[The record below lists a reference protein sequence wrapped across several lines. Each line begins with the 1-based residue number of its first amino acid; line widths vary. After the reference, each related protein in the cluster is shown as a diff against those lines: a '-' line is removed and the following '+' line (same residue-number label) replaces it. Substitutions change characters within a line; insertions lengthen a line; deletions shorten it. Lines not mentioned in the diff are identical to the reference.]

1 MAFALLG
8 SGSSGNAAVIA
19 AGHTRVLLDCGFSA
33 RETERRLARAGFAD
47 APLSA
52 ILITHE
58 HSDHVGG
65 VMACARRFRVPVYM
79 TPGTYAALGREARGL
94 SDVRHINP
102 HEPFAIDDLCV
113 EPFPVPH
120 DAREPCQ
127 FVFGDG
133 ASRLGFLTDVGVTT
147 PHIERM
153 LGGCDALVLECN
165 HDRDMLR
172 DGPYPPALKARI
184 AGDHGH
190 LENVAAAQ
198 LLARVDRS
206 RLRHVVAAHLSQ
218 TNNTPA
224 KARAALAKVLNC
236 GPDDVSVADQDLGF
250 GLFSLAPGVA

>member
-8 SGSSGNAAVIA
+8 SGSAGNAAVIA
-19 AGHTRVLLDCGFSA
+19 AGRTRVLLDCGFSA
-33 RETERRLARAGFAD
+33 RETERRLARAGLAD
-47 APLSA
+47 VPLSA

-65 VMACARRFRVPVYM
+65 AVACARRFRVPVWM
-79 TPGTYAALGREARGL
+79 TSGTHAALGRQAQGL
-94 SDVRHINP
+94 PDVRHFNP
-102 HEPFAIDDLCV
+102 HEEFAIGDLRI

-120 DAREPCQ
+120 DAREPSQ
-127 FVFGDG
+127 FVFSDG

-190 LENVAAAQ
+190 LDNAAAAQ
-198 LLARVDRS
+198 LLSRLDRS
-206 RLRHVVAAHLSQ
+206 RLRQVVAAHLSE

-224 KARAALAKVLNC
+224 KARAALAAVLNC
-236 GPDDVSVADQDLGF
+236 SPDYVSVADQNMGF
-250 GLFSLAPGVA
+250 GLFSLAAGEA

>member
-1 MAFALLG
+1 M
-8 SGSSGNAAVIA
+8 IA
-19 AGHTRVLLDCGFSA
+19 AGETRILLDCGFSA
-33 RETERRLARAGFAD
+33 RETERRLARAGLAD

-65 VMACARRFRVPVYM
+65 VMACARRFRVPVWM
-79 TPGTYAALGREARGL
+79 TPGTHAALGREATGL
-94 SDVRHINP
+94 SDVRHFNP
-102 HEPFAIDDLCV
+102 HEPFEIGDLRI

-127 FVFGDG
+127 FVLGDG
-133 ASRLGFLTDVGVTT
+133 ASRLGFLTDVGITT

-165 HDRDMLR
+165 HDQDMLR
-172 DGPYPPALKARI
+172 DGPYPPSLKARI

-190 LENVAAAQ
+190 LDNAAAAR
-198 LLARVDRS
+198 LLSKLDRS
-206 RLRHVVAAHLSQ
+206 RLRHVVAAHLSR

-224 KARAALAKVLNC
+224 KARAALAAVLN
-236 GPDDVSVADQDLGF
+236 GAADGISVADQDAGF
-250 GLFSLAPGVA
+250 SLFSLAPGAA